1 MRGRVERRNGIGA
14 TGYILPHLGTRRVPD
29 VQRIDVASLHH
40 DMRATPTNAN
50 RMLATLS
57 RMFAVAELW
66 QMRPD
71 GSNPCRKI
79 KHFREERRERFL
91 SDEEY
96 RRLGEVLK
104 EVEREG
110 SERPSAIAAI
120 RLLMLT
126 GCRKAEILTL
136 RWEHVDLDR
145 GELRLPD
152 SKTGPRTVW
161 LSQPARRILDALE
174 RTGPWV
180 FPAAQGNRPRSAE
193 WLHRFW
199 RGVRTETDL
208 CGVRLHDLRHTPI
221 LPLYGTSIRDRKSGQ
236 NLQARHRA

>member
-1 MRGRVERRNGIGA
+1 
-14 TGYILPHLGTRRVPD
+14 
-29 VQRIDVASLHH
+29 
-40 DMRATPTNAN
+40 MRATPTNAN

-57 RMFAVAELW
+57 CMFAVAELW
-66 QMRPD
+66 EIRPN

-96 RRLGEVLK
+96 GRLGEVLR

-126 GCRKAEILTL
+126 GCRKGEILTL
-136 RWEHVDLDR
+136 RWEYVDLDR

-152 SKTGPRTVW
+152 GGNMYQAAAQKCTTGSVVACPRSPW
-161 LSQPARRILDALE
+161 EGPARGATYPPRGW
-174 RTGPWV
+174 RR
-180 FPAAQGNRPRSAE
+180 PA
-193 WLHRFW
+193 
-199 RGVRTETDL
+199 RGRGL
-208 CGVRLHDLRHTPI
+208 WAHAGKRGLF
-221 LPLYGTSIRDRKSGQ
+221 
-236 NLQARHRA
+236 